1 MEHTVDINPGNP
13 LIDYVMG
20 YLNCQVIHHLFPSM
34 PQFRG
39 PEVSRE
45 LKQKAKDWG
54 IDYHVMSYPAAWSSM
69 IGNLDEVGN
78 HYYELLNLPR
88 SKPLSARGSRTRS
101 PDSLS
106 PGQRSPGSK
115 SSVSEESD

>member
-39 PEVSRE
+39 PTVSKE
-45 LKQKAKDWG
+45 LKHKAKDCG
-54 IDYHVMSYPAAWSSM
+54 IDYHVMSYPAAWASM
-69 IGNLDEVGN
+69 LGNLDEVGN
-78 HYYELLNLPR
+78 HYYELLNLPPSKTLSTR
-88 SKPLSARGSRTRS
+88 SSRTRS
-101 PDSLS
+101 T
-106 PGQRSPGSK
+106 SPGSK
-115 SSVSEESD
+115 SLSSLSDDSE